1 VSYLEITDPRYG
13 QFDAEALRKKGLELR
28 ETYQNAEPFPHI
40 AIDDFL
46 PASILDL
53 CLAEFPTKA
62 DPDSRTF
69 DRDQERFKTSFN
81 PDYLTPAVR
90 AFFYSLN
97 SRPFLQFLENLSG
110 IKGLIPDPFF
120 LGGGFHE
127 TREGGHLSVHADF
140 NHHKLMDLERRLN
153 VLIYLNRDWR
163 LEYGGG
169 LELWDE
175 KMERCVRAIEPEF
188 GRCVVFSTTG
198 DSYHGHPA
206 PIAHP
211 QKKPRRS
218 IALYY
223 YTATWT
229 DDSRAKTT
237 QFRARKGSKDQ
248 ADWRVRREE
257 LLTEYLPPALA
268 RPVIRTLRKRGKSH
282 GKTPPSH

>member
-1 VSYLEITDPRYG
+1 MSYLEINDPRYG
-13 QFDAEALRKKGLELR
+13 QFDADALRRQGLELR
-28 ETYQNAEPFPHI
+28 EAYQNAKPFPHI
-40 AIDDFL
+40 AIDDFI
-46 PASILDL
+46 PASVLDL
-53 CLAEFPTKA
+53 CLEQFPTKA
-62 DPDSRTF
+62 DVDSRSF

-81 PDYLTPAVR
+81 PDYLSPPLR

-110 IKGLIPDPFF
+110 IKGLVPDPFYI
-120 LGGGFHE
+120 GGGFHE
-127 TREGGHLSVHADF
+127 TRNGGHLSIHADF

-163 LEYGGG
+163 LEYGGA

-175 KMERCVRAIEPEF
+175 KMERCVRSIEPEF

-198 DSYHGHPA
+198 KSYHGHPA
-206 PIAHP
+206 PVAHP
-211 QKKPRRS
+211 QGKPRRS

-237 QFRARKGSKDQ
+237 QFRSRKGTADQ
-248 ADWRVRREE
+248 ADWLVRRDEF
-257 LLTEYLPPALA
+257 LTEFLPPALS
-268 RPVIRTLRKRGKSH
+268 RPVLRSLRRRPKSAAKADAQ
-282 GKTPPSH
+282 G

>member
-1 VSYLEITDPRYG
+1 MSYLEILDPLYG
-13 QFDAEALRKKGLELR
+13 QFDAEALRKKGLELSEAYR
-28 ETYQNAEPFPHI
+28 TAEPFPHV

-53 CLAEFPTKA
+53 CLDQFPSKA

-69 DRDQERFKTSFN
+69 DRDQERFKTSYN
-81 PDYLTPAVR
+81 PDYLTAPVR

-120 LGGGFHE
+120 IGGGFHE

-153 VLIYLNRDWR
+153 VLIYLNRDWS
-163 LEYGGG
+163 LDYGGA

-175 KMERCVRAIEPEF
+175 KMERCVRKIAPEF

-198 DSYHGHPA
+198 ESYHGHPE

-211 QKKPRRS
+211 LKKPRRS

-223 YTATWT
+223 YTATWRE
-229 DDSRAKTT
+229 DSRARTT
-237 QFRARKGSKDQ
+237 QFRARKGTQDQ
-248 ADWRVRREE
+248 ADWRVRRDEFV
-257 LLTEYLPPALA
+257 TEYLPPVLS
-268 RPVIRTLRKRGKSH
+268 RPVLRRLRGRKKS
-282 GKTPPSH
+282 